1 MVNPPALIAD
11 RTFRPDFAT
20 VFMIVFSVWVV
31 VDTNRAI
38 AADVPHGEKEPRLG
52 NPRYSKPN
60 ADGSYD

>member
-1 MVNPPALIAD
+1 
-11 RTFRPDFAT
+11 
-20 VFMIVFSVWVV
+20 MIVFSVWGV